1 MEIDNPDQQA
11 MSSKPSAPQKKPDD
25 DSYRSVRKLL
35 IVLIGSVFFI
45 EVVVMDA
52 VLSLTHL
59 SKTGEALLDA
69 SLLTLLLFPIF
80 YFLIFRPLILNIAER
95 KKVEAELRIAAV
107 AFEIKDPSL
116 ITDAKAN
123 IIRANQK
130 FLEKTGYSLEEIVGR
145 NPRMFKSGVHDKKY
159 YENLWK
165 HLLEDGAW
173 SGEIRIM
180 TKGGRILHP
189 FWLTITAVKNEQ
201 QDTTHYIGIYNF

>member
-1 MEIDNPDQQA
+1 
-11 MSSKPSAPQKKPDD
+11 
-25 DSYRSVRKLL
+25 
-35 IVLIGSVFFI
+35 
-45 EVVVMDA
+45 MDA

-95 KKVEAELRIAAV
+95 KRVEAELRIAAV

-123 IIRANQK
+123 IVRANQK
-130 FLEKTGYSLEEIVGR
+130 FLEKTGYRQEEIVGR

-180 TKGGRILHP
+180 TKEGRILHP

-201 QDTTHYIGIYNF
+201 QETTHYIGIYNF

>member
-1 MEIDNPDQQA
+1 MEIGNQGQQT
-11 MSSKPSAPQKKPDD
+11 MSSEPSAPYKKPDD
-25 DSYRSVRKLL
+25 DSYRSVIRLL

-45 EVVVMDA
+45 EVVVMDV
-52 VLSLTHL
+52 VLAFTHL

-95 KKVEAELRIAAV
+95 KRIEAELRIAAV

-123 IIRANQK
+123 IVRANQK
-130 FLEKTGYSLEEIVGR
+130 FLEKTGYSQEEIVGR
-145 NPRMFKSGVHDKKY
+145 NPRMFKSGMHDKKY
-159 YENLWK
+159 YEDLWK
-165 HLLEDGAW
+165 HLLEEGAW

-180 TKGGRILHP
+180 TREGRILHP
-189 FWLTITAVKNEQ
+189 FWLTITAVKNGQ
-201 QDTTHYIGIYNF
+201 QETTHYIGIYNF

>member
-11 MSSKPSAPQKKPDD
+11 MSSRPSAPQKKPGD

-35 IVLIGSVFFI
+35 LVLIGSVFFI

-95 KKVEAELRIAAV
+95 KRVEAELRIAAV

-123 IIRANQK
+123 IVRANQK
-130 FLEKTGYSLEEIVGR
+130 FLEKTGYRLEEIVGR

-159 YENLWK
+159 YENLWN

-180 TKGGRILHP
+180 TKEGRILHP

-201 QDTTHYIGIYNF
+201 QETTHYIGIYNF

>member
-1 MEIDNPDQQA
+1 MKIGNQGQQI
-11 MSSKPSAPQKKPDD
+11 MSSEPSAPHRKPDD

-45 EVVVMDA
+45 ELVVMDV

-69 SLLTLLLFPIF
+69 SLLTLLLFPVF

-95 KKVEAELRIAAV
+95 KRVEAELRIAAV

-116 ITDAKAN
+116 ITDAHAN
-123 IIRANQK
+123 IVRANQK

-145 NPRMFKSGVHDKKY
+145 NPRMFKSGMHDKKY

-165 HLLEDGAW
+165 HLLEDGTW

-180 TKGGRILHP
+180 TKEGRILHP

-201 QDTTHYIGIYNF
+201 QETTHYIGIYNF